1 MYKSLSFSSPEDPE
15 KSKKLLI
22 QQILSI
28 PLLLLCTLLLFM
40 KLSLSSAFSSIRI
53 LQTRENIKK
62 PLTDFRDYEIISL
75 SNDLVI
81 TLISDANTTR
91 SGFSMTTLLGSN
103 NNKIKYPGIGKL
115 LETKMISQKLLNIIK
130 KNVGEYKL
138 ETNEETSS
146 FYFDINTGKAYFA
159 GSINASQITSGTI
172 SADIIKSSK

>member
-1 MYKSLSFSSPEDPE
+1 MYKSLSFSSPDDPE

-28 PLLLLCTLLLFM
+28 PLLLLCALLLFM
-40 KLSLSSAFSSIRI
+40 KLSLSSAFSSIRV
-53 LQTRENIKK
+53 LQTSEHIKK

-103 NNKIKYPGIGKL
+103 NNKIKYIYL
-115 LETKMISQKLLNIIK
+115 KMYYHHLSILYLFHQKLYYL
-130 KNVGEYKL
+130 L
-138 ETNEETSS
+138 H
-146 FYFDINTGKAYFA
+146 
-159 GSINASQITSGTI
+159 
-172 SADIIKSSK
+172 